1 MQTDG
6 FGWKM
11 HRHANKGQKEIF
23 ALATETKLDLDFGQD
38 SSKSTTY
45 CKGFG
50 HTMSLNFHI
59 HHLKWI
65 PCRRHLI
72 TEYTA
77 AHCLMWFYVCSSTA
91 PIPALEWSADINGM
105 TWWICMAC
113 PSWLWYICNVFSF
126 HALSPVI
133 RWAHDNRKY
142 SMLHKKFGNSASY
155 TCTYT
160 ICYCSYTW
168 MWG

>member
-113 PSWLWYICNVFSF
+113 PSWLWSISNVFSF

-133 RWAHDNRKY
+133 GWAHDNRKY
-142 SMLHKKFGNSASY
+142 SMLHKKCGNSASY